1 MDTSVYIFM
10 ILLDIFI
17 SFTVFAIY
25 FYVLLKYFMHIIEK
39 NGIIKEL
46 IIHMNFYKPIVSL
59 YKQYSKTHNEKVIN
73 LIQSEI
79 DTLNEQTIESDFSI
93 GTIAILSF
101 ILGLLFIVLVYF
113 AIFYQ
118 TIIPE
123 ITLFSICITI
133 ITNLIL
139 IVGFELL
146 FILYV
151 YGNLELSTISYVLNI
166 T

>member
-10 ILLDIFI
+10 ILLDVFI
-17 SFTVFAIY
+17 SFTIFAIY
-25 FYVLLKYFMHIIEK
+25 FYVLFKYFMHLIEK
-39 NGIIKEL
+39 NGIIKQL
-46 IIHMNFYKPIVSL
+46 NIHLNFYKPILSL
-59 YKQYSKTHNEKVIN
+59 YKQYSKTNNDEIIN
-73 LIQSEI
+73 LIQTQI
-79 DTLNEQTIESDFSI
+79 NNVNEQTTESDFSI
-93 GTIAILSF
+93 ATIAILSF